1 MPAGRRQS
9 RQRFLECH
17 SPPGSRSP
25 GIRDL
30 RCSHFKS
37 RRARASATR
46 PWFIAEHSQPHRLL
60 SMFLGRASSRRPEA
74 GPGPFD
80 AGGGLRAKRRGDA
93 ETRRNRG
100 EDPKGKGRSE
110 RRGGCGEGRGG
121 TGAVRRGRRPPGKET
136 RRRGDAE
143 ESRRRPKGKGRPKR
157 RGGCG
162 VRRRARRDGAVRR
175 GRGPLGK
182 ETRRRGD
189 AEESRRRPKGKGRSE
204 RRGGVRRNIRTE
216 KDRRAEKDKNQGVSR
231 PGLRGRF

>member
-100 EDPKGKGRSE
+100 EDPKA
-110 RRGGCGEGRGG
+110 RGGRRDAEGAECGEGRGG
-121 TGAVRRGRRPPGKET
+121 TGPFDAGGGLWAK
-136 RRRGDAE
+136 RRGDAE
-143 ESRRRPKGKGRPKR
+143 TRRNRGEDPKA
-157 RGGCG
+157 RGG
-162 VRRRARRDGAVRR
+162 RRDAEGC
-175 GRGPLGK
+175 G
-182 ETRRRGD
+182 ET
-189 AEESRRRPKGKGRSE
+189 
-204 RRGGVRRNIRTE
+204 
-216 KDRRAEKDKNQGVSR
+216 
-231 PGLRGRF
+231 